1 MSKNNNFIPD
11 AQTSAY
17 ARGFKDGWDAAIKS
31 LDKTYVPDSTKPAK
45 TLDICWPD
53 RPPPGGWKIAD
64 FPGGSWKIGD
74 SLTCSVCNMNTS
86 NLTHYVCPQTN
97 CPGRAIWLT
106 YSYGTGI

>member
-1 MSKNNNFIPD
+1 MSKNDFIPD

-17 ARGFKDGWDAAIKS
+17 ARGFKDGWDAALKS
-31 LDKTYVPDSTKPAK
+31 LDKTYVPDTTKPAK

-53 RPPPGGWKIAD
+53 RPPPGGWNRMAVC
-64 FPGGSWKIGD
+64 
-74 SLTCSVCNMNTS
+74 TVCNMNTS

-106 YSYGTGI
+106 YSYGTGV

>member
-17 ARGFKDGWDAAIKS
+17 ARGFKDGWDAALKS
-31 LDKTYVPDSTKPAK
+31 LDKTYVLDSTKPAK

-53 RPPPGGWKIAD
+53 RPPPGGWNNMAV
-64 FPGGSWKIGD
+64 
-74 SLTCSVCNMNTS
+74 CAVCNMNTS
-86 NLTHYVCPQTN
+86 NLTHYVCPHTN

>member
-1 MSKNNNFIPD
+1 MSKNDFIPD

-17 ARGFKDGWDAAIKS
+17 ARGFKDGWDAALKS
-31 LDKTYVPDSTKPAK
+31 LDKTYVPDTTKPAR
-45 TLDICWPD
+45 TLDINWPD
-53 RPPPGGWKIAD
+53 RPPPGGWNSMAVC
-64 FPGGSWKIGD
+64 
-74 SLTCSVCNMNTS
+74 TVCNMNTS

>member
-31 LDKTYVPDSTKPAK
+31 LDKTYVPDTTKQGPIK
-45 TLDICWPD
+45 TLDIQWPD
-53 RPPPGGWKIAD
+53 RPPGG
-64 FPGGSWKIGD
+64 GWKIGD

-86 NLTHYVCPQTN
+86 NLTHYVCPKPD
-97 CPGRAIWLT
+97 CPSRAIWLT
-106 YSYGTGI
+106 YTYGTGV